1 MDLDKICGLDCEKE
15 KKDENETLFSV
26 VFVMPSLFL
35 RFYSFKKKK
44 KKFHQNNQQVKRNK
58 TRKNERLAS
67 DG

>member
-1 MDLDKICGLDCEKE
+1 MDLDKISRLDCEKE
-15 KKDENETLFSV
+15 KKDENETLFSA
-26 VFVMPSLFL
+26 VFVMASLFL
-35 RFYSFKKKK
+35 HFYSFKK